1 VLADLPLRLRVA
13 AAVQRKLAPLA
24 FSGPITALVGL
35 RGPLRLGGRALDPE
49 TRVMLAVLA
58 LDRSADLTRYAPEEA
73 RLRMKAQASSADAPP
88 PSGVVTEK
96 LAATG
101 PAGPIPM
108 RLYTP
113 SGVIAPAPAVVFF
126 HGGGWVLGDLETHDG
141 LCRALAVGAA
151 CRVVSVDY
159 RLAPEHPFP
168 AAVDDA
174 VAAFRWVALR
184 AGDLGID
191 AARIAVAGDSAGG
204 NLAAV
209 VARKTR
215 GDDRRPM
222 LQALIYPGLD
232 ATRAQPS
239 HREVARGYYLTESL
253 IDWFLDRY
261 LGATDRAHPDI
272 SVLLAE
278 DREGLP
284 PALIYT
290 AGFDP
295 LRDEGRAYAER
306 LSEAGVDARH
316 TEFPSLIHGFVLM
329 RGILPATQRATDEI
343 IADIGR
349 ALRRER

>member
-1 VLADLPLRLRVA
+1 MLADLPLRLRIDV
-13 AAVQRKLAPLA
+13 AVQRSLAPFL
-24 FSGPITALVGL
+24 FSRPVSALVGL
-35 RGPLRLGGRALDPE
+35 RGPTILGGRTLDPYVA
-49 TRVMLAVLA
+49 VMLTFLA
-58 LDRSADLTRYAPEEA
+58 LDRRSDITRHAPVDA
-73 RLRMKAQASSADAPP
+73 RMLMTTQVTTSDAPA
-88 PSGVVTEK
+88 PSGVATEDF
-96 LAATG
+96 AAAG
-101 PAGPIPM
+101 PAGPIPL

-126 HGGGWVLGDLETHDG
+126 HGGGWVIGSIETHDS
-141 LCRALAVGAA
+141 LCRSLAIGAR

-215 GDDRRPM
+215 GDERRPA

-239 HREVARGYYLTESL
+239 HRELREGYYLTEAL
-253 IDWFLDRY
+253 IGWFLDRY
-261 LGATDRAHPDI
+261 LGATDRTHPDI
-272 SVLLAE
+272 SVLLA
-278 DREGLP
+278 DDVDDLP
-284 PALIYT
+284 PALVYT

-295 LRDEGRAYAER
+295 LRDEARLYAER
-306 LSEAGVDARH
+306 LRAAGHAARH
-316 TEFPSLIHGFVLM
+316 TEFPSLIHGFTLM
-329 RGILPATQRATDEI
+329 RRIIPSARRATDEI

-349 ALRRER
+349 ALRR